1 MTLSD
6 VRVVRGEETVL
17 DRIDLEVERGERIGL
32 VGLSGSG
39 KSSLLRVIA
48 GLDEPGA
55 GTVTIGGE
63 PVKGPRRDVTMV
75 FQDDAVYEH
84 LDVAGNLDFPLK
96 VTSREAG
103 PWLGQTADRFLIR
116 GLLDRYPETLSAG
129 QRHVVSAA
137 RALVR
142 PEVEVVLLDEPMV
155 GTDPHRRRL
164 LVDTL
169 LAHPDLTVVIA
180 TNDPIDVL
188 RWADRAV
195 VLAGGRAAQVASPIE
210 AYRNPVS
217 LEVAE
222 VMGEINRIP
231 AVVRRDGECRLEVGG
246 SRILVDPVPA
256 DLEDGARVVMGVRP
270 SSLEPAGEDVPFS
283 QRLRATVGRVESTGA
298 ALRVYFGLGD
308 AFGMGFVAEIQPGHH
323 LAPGNRVDWRVATG
337 SVGIFDPVRG
347 RSLRSR

>member
-17 DRIDLEVERGERIGL
+17 DRIHLEVERGERIGI

-55 GTVTIGGE
+55 GTVTIGGR

-84 LDVAGNLDFPLK
+84 LDVAGNLDFPFK
-96 VTSREAG
+96 VTSRETG
-103 PWLGQTADRFLIR
+103 PWVGQTADRFLIR

-137 RALVR
+137 RAMVR

-188 RWADRAV
+188 RWADRVV

-210 AYRNPVS
+210 AYHNPVS

-231 AVVRRDGECRLEVGG
+231 AVVRRDADCRLEVGG
-246 SRILVDPVPA
+246 SRILVDPVPG
-256 DLEDGARVVMGVRP
+256 LEDGARVVMGVRP
-270 SSLEPAGEDVPFS
+270 SLLEPAGEDVPFS
-283 QRLRATVGRVESTGA
+283 RRLRATIGRVESTGA

-308 AFGMGFVAEIQPGHH
+308 TVGMGFVAEIQTGHRP
-323 LAPGNRVDWRVATG
+323 APGNRVDWRVAPE
-337 SVGIFDPVRG
+337 SVGIFDPVSG